1 MASTIAS
8 LFGPSAEEIMYQQQ
22 QDERDRQAVEFYRG
36 LGAIDVPGVATGMV
50 AGRGIGQGLRQAV
63 QGAFGTGPMQDPA
76 LAKATSIRNIL
87 GKTDLTNLNDPNML
101 DSLAQQMQQEGHFNE
116 AVNLANRA
124 NTLRTQA
131 AELELKRRK
140 IAASSGIDFNA
151 INAFQTQVR
160 NTMEPIENGLAHVSN
175 ARQFLALLR
184 IDDENSTAEAGLAN
198 FLAKATGDAR
208 LSEAEVNRV
217 AAGGSIGRRVADKL
231 NKWITGTST
240 PETNEDREEVINA
253 MEIVLNERYNK
264 KRKSLMTSFGAAN
277 MPSYIMD
284 DALPELSLSTQASGS
299 TLKKTGDGNQS
310 GDGWGNFRRSTTNT
324 TTTTT
329 TGSNRSRLMS
339 GGN

>member
-1 MASTIAS
+1 MATQS

-36 LGAIDVPGVATGMV
+36 LGAVDVPGVSTGMV
-50 AGRGIGQGLRQAV
+50 FGRGIGQGLTQAV

-87 GKTDLTNLNDPNML
+87 GKTDLTNLNDPDML
-101 DSLAQQMQQEGHFNE
+101 DNLAQQMQQAGHFDE

-160 NTMEPIENGLAHVSN
+160 TTMKPI
-175 ARQFLALLR
+175 
-184 IDDENSTAEAGLAN
+184 DEGLAN
-198 FLAKATGDAR
+198 INNARMFIAELRKDESNQVAQQSLNNYLAKATGDAR

-231 NKWITGTST
+231 NNWLSGQDT
-240 PETNEDREEVINA
+240 PATTDDKEEVINA
-253 MEIVLNERYNK
+253 MEIVLYERYNQ

-277 MPSYIMD
+277 MPSYIID
-284 DALPELSLSTQASGS
+284 DALPELSLSPQASGS
-299 TLKKTGDGNQS
+299 VLKKTGDGNQS

>member
-1 MASTIAS
+1 MATQS

-36 LGAIDVPGVATGMV
+36 LGAVDVPGVSTGMV
-50 AGRGIGQGLRQAV
+50 FGRGIGQGLTQAV

-131 AELELKRRK
+131 AELELQRRK

-151 INAFQTQVR
+151 VNAFQTQVR
-160 NTMEPIENGLAHVSN
+160 NTMGPIEDGLAHVNN
-175 ARQFLALLR
+175 ARGFLAILK
-184 IDDENSTAEAGLAN
+184 IDETNNAAEAGLAN

-217 AAGGSIGRRVADKL
+217 ANGGSIGKQVADKL
-231 NKWITGTST
+231 NKWIRGTST
-240 PETNEDREEVINA
+240 PETQRDREEVINA
-253 MEIVLNERYNK
+253 MEIVLNERYK
-264 KRKSLMTSFGAAN
+264 QKRKSLMTSFGSVN
-277 MPSYIMD
+277 MPPNIMM
-284 DALPELSLSTQASGS
+284 DALPELSLSTQAANSI
-299 TLKKTGDGNQS
+299 LKKTGGGNQS
-310 GDGWGNFRRSTTNT
+310 GDGWGNLRLSNTNT

-329 TGSNRSRLMS
+329 TGSNRSNLMS
-339 GGN
+339 GG

>member
-1 MASTIAS
+1 MATQS

-36 LGAIDVPGVATGMV
+36 LGAVDVPGVRTGMV
-50 AGRGIGQGLRQAV
+50 FGRGIGQGLTQAV

-87 GKTDLTNLNDPNML
+87 GQTDLTNLNDPNML

-131 AELELKRRK
+131 AELELQRRK
-140 IAASSGIDFNA
+140 VAAASAIDFDA

-160 NTMEPIENGLAHVSN
+160 NTMGPAKEGLDQIKN
-175 ARQFLALLR
+175 ARRLLQT
-184 IDDENSTAEAGLAN
+184 IKDDPTNATAESALAN
-198 FLAKATGDAR
+198 YLAKATGDAR

-217 AAGGSIGRRVADKL
+217 ANGGSIGLRVADKL
-231 NKWITGTST
+231 NKWIAGTST
-240 PETNEDREEVINA
+240 PKTQRDREEVINA
-253 MEIVLNERYNK
+253 MEIVLYERYKQN
-264 KRKSLMTSFGAAN
+264 RKSLMTSFGAAN
-277 MPSYIMD
+277 MPSFIME
-284 DALPELSLSTQASGS
+284 DALPDYSLSLEASGS
-299 TLKKTGDGNQS
+299 VLKKTGDGNQS

-324 TTTTT
+324 PTTTT
-329 TGSNRSRLMS
+329 TGSNRASLMS